1 MFFCDPHPTMR
12 RVTLSFMLFTLY
24 IQLSSNTVLISSDTN
39 YHGITCFDVE
49 REALLRFKAG
59 LLDHGNQL
67 RLSSWN
73 ILEPNCCLWEGVE
86 CDNTTGH
93 VIKLDLRNSHP
104 FIIDGLGITHMRN
117 NSAGLGGK
125 INPSLLSLKYLVHL
139 DLSGNNFNATPI
151 PKFIGS
157 FKELAYLNLSN
168 AHFGGNIPPSLGNLT
183 KLQVLD
189 LSSDDSLLKMH
200 DAKWLFQLHALEHLD
215 MSNVIF
221 EKDAS
226 DQWVHAL
233 NSLPSIAKITLEN
246 CNLNPLPPTLHH
258 VNFTSLSLFD
268 LYENFINSTIPSWLF
283 KITSLQHLG
292 LSWNSFH
299 GHVPNSIGNMTSLRF
314 LDLSE
319 NNDLHMSR
327 DILLELKNLCKLQI
341 LNLGYM
347 NIEHRFSELGVI
359 FSGCMKDN
367 LQELMLY
374 GNTLTG
380 HLPCWI
386 GNLTSLIYLDLS
398 KNSLYGPLPQ
408 SLWQLSA
415 LQQLSLGWNAF
426 NGTVTET
433 DLHDFTRLEILGISF
448 NALVL
453 NVSINWVPSFQLKE
467 LDMSGRPVGPAFPAW
482 LLTQKT
488 LVYLF
493 MSQAGISDTLP
504 NWFWDIT
511 STISYLDLSD
521 NGMKGKLPT
530 SLEFGVVAYLDLSS
544 NFFECPVP
552 NSFLN
557 VISLDLSN
565 NSLAGTLP
573 SKINET
579 SPMLEAID
587 LSNNK
592 INGTISSTWCELEN
606 LIKLILSDNSL
617 SGIIPNC
624 LENNSNMAILN
635 FSINHLSGHVPA
647 SIFLPPAL
655 EVLSLS
661 GNNLSGHIPIFTK
674 KCQSLY
680 YLDLGHNMLTGSIPV
695 SLSESLI
702 NLQVL
707 LLRSNNFAGNIPPQ
721 LSLLTFLHFLDLSDN
736 HLSGVIPKSFGEF
749 ASMISNTKHELSMGG
764 YYREVFVTTKG
775 LTLEYEALD
784 SLMSLIDL
792 SENDL
797 YGCIP
802 LEIGNLNL
810 LHGFNL
816 SGNHLT
822 GEITDKI
829 GSMNQLESLDLSRN
843 QLSGVIPTTLTKL
856 SFLEVLNLS
865 NNHLSGEIPT
875 GGQFNTF
882 VDLSIYIN
890 NDNLCGF
897 PLSKKCHDNHVPKE
911 QSLKDEIDSDDSDT
925 ICLGHFS
932 AEEVLENCLF
942 FIFRSHTGAV
952 YVTFV
957 VKFAKIK
964 GWYMVTEDE

>member
-1 MFFCDPHPTMR
+1 
-12 RVTLSFMLFTLY
+12 MLLTLY

-39 YHGITCFDVE
+39 YYGITCFDVE

-73 ILEPNCCLWEGVE
+73 ISEPNCCLWEGVQ

-93 VIKLDLRNSHP
+93 AIKLDLHNPHP
-104 FIIDGLGITHMRN
+104 FIIDGWGNSVMRN
-117 NSAGLGGK
+117 NSANLGGK

-139 DLSGNNFNATPI
+139 DLSGNNFNVTPI

-168 AHFGGNIPPSLGNLT
+168 ARFGGNIPPSLGNLT

-189 LSSDDSLLKMH
+189 LSSTVYIDESLLEMH
-200 DAKWLFQLHALEHLD
+200 DAKWLFQLHALEDLD
-215 MSNVIF
+215 MSNVMF

-233 NSLPSIAKITLEN
+233 NSLPSIAKITLRD
-246 CNLNPLPPTLHH
+246 CRLTILPHSLHH

-268 LYENFINSTIPSWLF
+268 LKYNDINSTIPSWLF
-283 KITSLQHLG
+283 KIASLQHLD
-292 LSWNSFH
+292 LSYNYFH
-299 GHVPNSIGNMTSLRF
+299 GHVPCSIGSMASLSF
-314 LDLSE
+314 LDLTY
-319 NNDLHMSR
+319 NYDLHMSR
-327 DILLELKNLCKLQI
+327 NILIELKNLCKLQT

-347 NIEHRFSELGVI
+347 NMKHRFSELGVI

-367 LQELMLY
+367 LQELWLN
-374 GNTLTG
+374 GNTLMG
-380 HLPCWI
+380 HLPSWI
-386 GNLTSLIYLDLS
+386 GNLTSLRCLDLS

-415 LQQLSLGWNAF
+415 LQKLYLGSNAF

-433 DLHDFTRLEILGISF
+433 DLHDFTRLEILDISLSP
-448 NALVL
+448 LVL
-453 NVSINWVPSFQLKE
+453 NMSINWVPPFQLKI
-467 LDMSGRPVGPAFPAW
+467 LSMRGCPVGPAFPAW
-482 LLTQKT
+482 LLAQKT
-488 LVYLF
+488 LVFLYL
-493 MSQAGISDTLP
+493 SQAGISDTLP
-504 NWFWDIT
+504 NWFWDWA

-530 SLEFGVVAYLDLSS
+530 SLEFGVVAYLFLSS
-544 NFFECPVP
+544 NFFEGPLP

-557 VISLDLSN
+557 VRSLDLSN

-579 SPMLEAID
+579 IPILDTID

-592 INGTISSTWCELEN
+592 INEN
-606 LIKLILSDNSL
+606 LSQLILSYNSL
-617 SGIIPNC
+617 SGIIPTY
-624 LENNSNMAILN
+624 
-635 FSINHLSGHVPA
+635 FSINHLLGHVPA

-655 EVLSLS
+655 ELLSLS
-661 GNNLSGHIPIFTK
+661 RNNLSGYIPFFTK
-674 KCQSLY
+674 KCESLY

-702 NLQVL
+702 NLQ
-707 LLRSNNFAGNIPPQ
+707 I
-721 LSLLTFLHFLDLSDN
+721 SDN
-736 HLSGVIPKSFGEF
+736 HLTGVIPKSFGKF
-749 ASMISNTKHELSMGG
+749 ASMISNTKQELPMSS
-764 YYREVFVTTKG
+764 YDRDVFINTKG
-775 LTLEYEALD
+775 LTLGYDAFN

-802 LEIGNLNL
+802 REIGNLNL
-810 LHGFNL
+810 LHGLNL

-843 QLSGVIPTTLTKL
+843 QLSGVIPTTLSKL

-882 VDLSIYIN
+882 VDPSIYMN

-911 QSLKDEIDSDDSDT
+911 RSLKDEIDSDVSDT
-925 ICLGHFS
+925 IWFYFGIISVDLGLKLDG
-932 AEEVLENCLF
+932 VL
-942 FIFRSHTGAV
+942 
-952 YVTFV
+952 
-957 VKFAKIK
+957 
-964 GWYMVTEDE
+964 